1 MRIYP
6 CFLWP
11 LFHEGG
17 AVTGFAEERGAI
29 LRRNSLKARRKIF
42 DNDSEDASLCL
53 RQNSHTGKSA
63 IGTSQDLGPL
73 IGNGHGGIISAI
85 PDLGTVTGL
94 AGYQSVPGATGTSS
108 LNGLSTVQRWGRSF
122 GPKLSRRS

>member
-1 MRIYP
+1 MAGRYST
-6 CFLWP
+6 L
-11 LFHEGG
+11 
-17 AVTGFAEERGAI
+17 AEAARLQDLQKNVSPYCDEQ
-29 LRRNSLKARRKIF
+29 LKARWKIF

-63 IGTSQDLGPL
+63 NGTSQDLGPL

-122 GPKLSRRS
+122 GPPLSRRS